1 MSATVPPPSPAPTPP
16 PAPGIPTAPQRP
28 FTSVAILTTVAI
40 GAVVT
45 YLGPVLAPFL
55 LALLL
60 YFMIRPA
67 AEALIL
73 RGIRPW
79 LAYLALFLISTIAL
93 LAIGRVVQ
101 QNAVAFR
108 DRIPLY
114 RANLERLLVQ
124 VIGPDAVRSEPRVAA
139 VTPRAA
145 PAPTGMSAWR
155 DTGLPVPERGTGAA
169 LDGRNPAMLSPDRP
183 VEGLTGTALGPFYG
197 PMPPP
202 GTQPTSVPVDE
213 PPSVKEYVSTGIL
226 DLYDIS
232 VRDVLNFAWSPAV
245 SFLETLLL
253 VFFYLLFILISAAR
267 LPGRVRRA
275 FDGERSETL
284 LTIGRG
290 IAASI
295 SQYVKV
301 KTAVSFGMAAVAG
314 LIMWAFG
321 VHYWQLWA
329 FLFFALNYITYIGSL
344 FACVPPIA
352 IAFLQFENPLQ
363 AVLPAILIGANRLI
377 WVDFVEIRFSGEHLN
392 VDPVLV
398 LLGIVYWGWFW
409 GVLGM
414 VLAVPMLV
422 GLKIIL
428 GSFEKSRK
436 YAILMSEV

>member
-1 MSATVPPPSPAPTPP
+1 ML
-16 PAPGIPTAPQRP
+16 TAPQRP
-28 FTSVAILTTVAI
+28 FTSVAILTAVAI

-79 LAYLALFLISTIAL
+79 LAYLALFLLSTVAL

-114 RANLERLLVQ
+114 RENLERLLVQ
-124 VIGPDAVRSEPRVAA
+124 MVGQEAVRPTGRPAEPAPLRTAPPVAMTPPLRAPDA
-139 VTPRAA
+139 
-145 PAPTGMSAWR
+145 G
-155 DTGLPVPERGTGAA
+155 GL
-169 LDGRNPAMLSPDRP
+169 AMLEGP
-183 VEGLTGTALGPFYG
+183 VLPA
-197 PMPPP
+197 

-290 IAASI
+290 IASSI

-301 KTAVSFGMAAVAG
+301 KTAVSFGMAAMAAVV
-314 LIMWAFG
+314 MWSFG

-363 AVLPAILIGANRLI
+363 AVLPAILIGANRLV